1 MRVFYTIFLL
11 LTSYFAWTQKHD
23 YLWTFGSKTVKIS
36 TSPDFGLIQ
45 FDFREDP
52 PVIFIDSKLKM
63 DTTYYMYHG
72 YVSVSMCDSVGNHQF
87 YSSGIS
93 FKNFL
98 HQEMDGGP
106 FYLGASA
113 MSAPQQAI
121 GLPIGGQVGRYYFIQ
136 DSTDFYV
143 NEGIPEVGSFR
154 LWYSVIDM
162 SANNGLGRIDPIR
175 VPLLYM
181 DTLTPG
187 KISAVKHGNG
197 RDWWI
202 LKGGYKQSGLI
213 YKMLGRSDSII
224 LHDVQ
229 DVIVHDQYTTGQAL
243 FSPIGDRYIV
253 TSGKNQQTL
262 NARVNIYNFNRCTG
276 FLSLDTFKEYAYGD
290 NLGVAFSHDGRFLYV
305 SVKDT
310 LFQYDFHE
318 SDLFS
323 SETVVAIYDP
333 TAAPGHTNFYR
344 SMMGP
349 DGKIYW
355 ATPGGTK
362 YLNVIEDPHEKGM
375 ACNVR
380 QALYMG
386 AYMSSTQANYPNYRL
401 GPWDGSPC
409 DTLGLDNIPLA
420 EFRVRSDS
428 MLTVRFID
436 RSAYEPEHWYWTFG
450 DGGTS
455 TAIHPV
461 HSYAAAGTYEVC
473 LLVSN
478 SNGSDTYCRTITLGT
493 VATEAIREQAQVTV
507 FPNPATDYLSI
518 NIAGFHPIGANME
531 LVNIHGQLCM
541 TSPLSF
547 GLQTIPLP
555 SLPTGLYVWR
565 VVLGGAV
572 LDYGRVVI
580 E

>member
-1 MRVFYTIFLL
+1 MKYYFTFLIVFACTL
-11 LTSYFAWTQKHD
+11 SWSQKYD

-63 DTTYYMYHG
+63 DTSYYMYHG

-87 YSSGIS
+87 YSSGVR

-106 FYLGASA
+106 FYLATS
-113 MSAPQQAI
+113 SFNAPQQAI

-136 DSTDFYV
+136 DSTDFFI
-143 NEGIPEVGSFR
+143 NEGLPYIGALR

-162 SANNGLGRIDPIR
+162 TSNSGLGRIDPVR
-175 VPLLYM
+175 VHVLHN

-187 KISAVKHGNG
+187 KITAVKHGNG

-202 LKGGYKQSGLI
+202 LKGGYGQSGLV
-213 YKMLGRSDSII
+213 YKILALQDTVY

-229 DVIVHDQYTTGQAL
+229 LAFVHEQLSAGQAL
-243 FSPIGDRYIV
+243 FSPGGDKYVITMSYQLNMPGGFFVYDFDRC
-253 TSGKNQQTL
+253 SGY
-262 NARVNIYNFNRCTG
+262 V
-276 FLSLDTFKEYAYGD
+276 SVDTFKMYSGGYI
-290 NLGVAFSHDGRFLYV
+290 LGAAFSPDGRFLYI
-305 SVKDT
+305 SANDT
-310 LFQYDFHE
+310 LFQYDFHA
-318 SDLFS
+318 SDLLG
-323 SETVVAIYDP
+323 SETVVAVYDP
-333 TAAPGHTNFYR
+333 MAAPGHTNFYR

-362 YLNVIEDPHEKGM
+362 YLNVIEDPHEKGLS
-375 ACNVR
+375 CNVR

-386 AYMSSTQANYPNYRL
+386 AFMSSTQANYPNYRL
-401 GPWDGSPC
+401 GPLDGSPC
-409 DTLGLDNIPLA
+409 DTLGMDNMPLA

-428 MLTVRFID
+428 TLTVRFID

-455 TAIHPV
+455 TAIHPM
-461 HSYAAAGTYEVC
+461 HSYATAGTYEVC

-493 VATEAIREQAQVTV
+493 VATDEIRSQAQVTV
-507 FPNPATDYLSI
+507 FPNPASEYLSV
-518 NIAGFHPIGANME
+518 NIAGFHPIGASLE
-531 LVNIHGQLCM
+531 LVNMQGQWCLA
-541 TSPLSF
+541 SPLTS

-555 SLPTGLYVWR
+555 SLPSGLYIWR

-572 LDYGRVVI
+572 LDYGRVVV